1 MTARSMKGRLL
12 TTRQLRTLPSTVTT
26 QRTSIIPS
34 TSRSSA
40 FSVYLGLGP
49 EMNRDT
55 VANVQAA
62 GFIVEKVR
70 NVYLD
75 VVKVI
80 HARKPATA

>member
-1 MTARSMKGRLL
+1 
-12 TTRQLRTLPSTVTT
+12 
-26 QRTSIIPS
+26 
-34 TSRSSA
+34 
-40 FSVYLGLGP
+40 
-49 EMNRDT
+49 
-55 VANVQAA
+55 VQAA